1 LRVTP
6 TYRWDWAHLRHI
18 RQALQHVTSGACT
31 RLMLFVPPRHGKTEM
46 TTVRYPVYRLERDPA
61 LRVIIGAYNQTL
73 ANTFSRKA
81 RRIAQERLT
90 LAGDRSAV
98 EQWETSQGG
107 GLRAVGV
114 GGGITG
120 QGGNL
125 VIIDDPVK
133 SREEAESQAY
143 RDRVWDWYRDDLYT
157 RLEPDGAIILIQT
170 RWHEDDLAGR
180 ILSSPKASDWTVV
193 SLPALA
199 EDADPL
205 EREPGAALCPE
216 RYDEA
221 ALFDIKGTLGS
232 YGFTALYQQRPSPA
246 EGGLLPRAWWQYYT
260 RPPARYDELLQSWDM
275 TFKDSKNTDYVV
287 GQVWGRVGA
296 DCYLLDQVRARM
308 DFPTTVQAV
317 RTLSA
322 RWPEARAKLIEDK
335 ANGPAVIATLR
346 REISGLIP
354 VEPQGG
360 KAARVAAVSP
370 VIEARNVWLP
380 QEAPWVGDFVE
391 ECAAFPN
398 GRYDDQVDA
407 MSQALLRLTA
417 RPDPRAQR
425 RYTSTGGVTL

>member
-1 LRVTP
+1 
-6 TYRWDWAHLRHI
+6 
-18 RQALQHVTSGACT
+18 
-31 RLMLFVPPRHGKTEM
+31 
-46 TTVRYPVYRLERDPA
+46 
-61 LRVIIGAYNQTL
+61 
-73 ANTFSRKA
+73 
-81 RRIAQERLT
+81 
-90 LAGDRSAV
+90 
-98 EQWETSQGG
+98 
-107 GLRAVGV
+107 
-114 GGGITG
+114 
-120 QGGNL
+120 
-125 VIIDDPVK
+125 
-133 SREEAESQAY
+133 
-143 RDRVWDWYRDDLYT
+143 
-157 RLEPDGAIILIQT
+157 
-170 RWHEDDLAGR
+170 
-180 ILSSPKASDWTVV
+180 
-193 SLPALA
+193 
-199 EDADPL
+199 
-205 EREPGAALCPE
+205 
-216 RYDEA
+216 
-221 ALFDIKGTLGS
+221 
-232 YGFTALYQQRPSPA
+232 
-246 EGGLLPRAWWQYYT
+246 
-260 RPPARYDELLQSWDM
+260 M